1 MIFVT
6 RDIDVLLPKIF
17 VMLLEIRCENFAD
30 TFKGRNILFVLML
43 KSNNVLINSLWLV
56 NLN

>member
-6 RDIDVLLPKIF
+6 RDIDVLLPMMF

-30 TFKGRNILFVLML
+30 TFKWRNILFVLMF
-43 KSNNVLINSLWLV
+43 KFNNVLINSLWLV